1 MNFNNMG
8 IMVSDLN
15 TALSTSDQNF
25 YKRLCIFGL
34 KLKIIVF
41 IFALNQIKW
50 EQNQLT
56 GVIYK
61 KKTNQWI
68 PKTFPIPTL
77 IYDRCFIKSREQFLL
92 YRKQLSMLKNIKEV
106 QFLGNRLMDKWSVYH
121 VLKSDSLIKNV
132 LPETELY
139 KNTGTL
145 NQWLKHQNQ
154 FILKPISGSH
164 GKGILHIKKNNHYII
179 QGRDKKNVPIDV
191 TYENY
196 ASLANRI
203 QQFIQNR
210 KYIIQQYLHL
220 KTKSNT
226 SFDIRALVQKN
237 GSGQWQFTGM
247 AVRCGQ
253 PGSLTSN
260 LHGGGFVKEVRPFLI
275 NEFGETKA
283 VDIMNSIQ
291 EIVEQLP
298 TVLEAHS
305 GRLSELGIDL
315 GVDSLA
321 KVWLLEANSKPGRSI
336 FNHLKDEN
344 LKNTSIQLPIYY
356 ANYLLYRQLGG

>member
-1 MNFNNMG
+1 MKFNNLG

-15 TALSTSDQNF
+15 TALSIDGQNF
-25 YKRLCIFGL
+25 FKRLCVFGL
-34 KLKIIVF
+34 KLKMTVF
-41 IFALNQIKW
+41 IFALNQIQW
-50 EQNQLT
+50 EKNQLT

-61 KKTNQWI
+61 NKTWI
-68 PKTFPIPTL
+68 TETFPIPAL
-77 IYDRCFIKSREQFLL
+77 IYDRCFIKSREQYLL
-92 YRKQLSMLKNIKEV
+92 YRKQLSMLKNITEV
-106 QFLGNRLMDKWSVYH
+106 QLLGNRLKDKWSVYH
-121 VLKSDSLIKNV
+121 LLKLDPFIKNV
-132 LPETELY
+132 LPKTELY
-139 KNTGTL
+139 NIGTL
-145 NQWLKHQNQ
+145 NLWLNHQNEL
-154 FILKPISGSH
+154 ILKPISGSH
-164 GKGILHIKKNNHYII
+164 GKGILHIKKNDHNHYII
-179 QGRDKKNVPIDV
+179 QGRDKKNIPIDV
-191 TYENY
+191 TYEQY
-196 ASLANRI
+196 SSLVNNI

-210 KYIIQQYLHL
+210 KYVIQQYLQL

-237 GSGQWQFTGM
+237 GSGYWQFTGM

-260 LHGGGFVKEVRPFLI
+260 LHGGGLVKEVRPFLI
-275 NEFGETKA
+275 NEYGEAKTLE
-283 VDIMNSIQ
+283 IMNSIR

-298 TVLEAHS
+298 TVLETHF

-315 GVDSLA
+315 GVDSLG

-356 ANYLLYRQLGG
+356 ANYLLQRHIGG